1 VEFITRQPNQATSP
15 LLALSKRLSG
25 TLIETRPNAFVGTLG
40 VFLGAGLAT
49 MYGRLLSVGL
59 ADLRGA
65 LNLGVDEASW
75 IPTVYNMTVMFMGPF
90 SVYLGALLGTRRVLL
105 WSAPVFIVASLLL
118 PFSPNLGVMFALQVI
133 AGLSSG
139 TFYPLTLS
147 YALRS
152 LPLRYS
158 IFGIGVYSIDILSVT
173 SLAVP
178 LEGWFLNHL
187 SWHWIFWFS
196 AALTPLMM
204 LCIYRAIPQ
213 PPKRTGPK
221 PLISWAGFLYA
232 SIGLSLIFAA
242 LDQGQRLNWLE
253 SGVFVAL
260 LTTGIFFLM
269 AAIIRRWLSP
279 NPLVNLSFI
288 NKRNTLIL
296 AGGLLS
302 FRFVL
307 LAIAVLI
314 PAFLGTIKGY
324 RPSETGEVLL
334 WIAIPQVLTG
344 ITAAWL
350 MRRFDGR
357 LIIAVGFALVATA
370 CLLNAQLTSAWSGNN
385 FWISQLVMAAG
396 LSLTFVSLVGLFIQQ
411 GAVTGAFS
419 RPVDVLTYSAFI
431 HIVRLFGGEIGT
443 AFMQRLIAVREQFHS
458 NLIGLHVDAASWLSG
473 ERLRLLTGGVL
484 TNSAGQDE
492 AQQRAVVLLGS
503 QVRQQAFTLSYA
515 DGFMVIVWVCIA
527 IIALLVFMEPMKILF
542 DSSSMEPPK

>member
-1 VEFITRQPNQATSP
+1 M
-15 LLALSKRLSG
+15 K
-25 TLIETRPNAFVGTLG
+25 TRPNAFIGTLG
-40 VFLGAGLAT
+40 VFLGAGIAT

-59 ADLRGA
+59 PDLRGA
-65 LNLGVDEASW
+65 LSLGVDEASW
-75 IPTVYNMTVMFMGPF
+75 IPTVYNMTLMFMGPF

-105 WSAPVFIVASLLL
+105 WAAPVFIVASLLL
-118 PFSPNLGVMFALQVI
+118 PFSPSLVVMFVLQVI

-158 IFGIGVYSIDILSVT
+158 IFGIGVYSMDILAVT

-178 LEGWFLNHL
+178 LEGWFVNHL
-187 SWHWIFWFS
+187 SWRWIFWFT
-196 AALTPLMM
+196 ALLIPLMM
-204 LCIYRAIPQ
+204 FCIYRAIPH

-221 PLISWAGFLYA
+221 PAISWAGFLFG
-232 SIGLSLIFAA
+232 SVGLSLIFAA
-242 LDQGQRLNWLE
+242 LDQGQRLNWLH
-253 SGVFVAL
+253 SGMIVAL
-260 LTTGIFFLM
+260 LAAGGFFIL

-279 NPLVNLSFI
+279 NPLINISFI

-307 LAIAVLI
+307 LAIAILI
-314 PAFLGTIKGY
+314 PAFLGTIKGF
-324 RPSETGEVLL
+324 RPSETGQVLL
-334 WIAIPQVLTG
+334 WIAIPQVITG
-344 ITAAWL
+344 VAAAWL
-350 MRRFDGR
+350 MRLFDGR
-357 LIIAVGFALVATA
+357 LIIAVGFSLVAIA
-370 CLLNAQLTSAWSGNN
+370 SLMNAELTSAWSGDS
-385 FWISQLVMAAG
+385 FWISQLIMATG
-396 LSLTFVSLVGLFIQQ
+396 LSFSFVALVGLFIQQ
-411 GAVTGAFS
+411 GAATGAFS

-443 AFMQRLIAVREQFHS
+443 AFMQRWIAVREQFHS
-458 NLIGLHVDAASWLSG
+458 NLIGLHVDAGDWLSG

-484 TNSAGQDE
+484 ANSAGPDE

-503 QVRQQAFTLSYA
+503 QVRQQAFTLAYV
-515 DGFMVIVWVCIA
+515 DGFIVIVWVCIA
-527 IIALLVFMEPMKILF
+527 IIALVAFMKPMNILF